1 MSIPY
6 RVRQMLRRFAIA
18 LLVLVILAVAL
29 LASWLLWLSR
39 YVVYTDEGAKI
50 DFSLSG
56 TLPAGEIATAPAPGE
71 TVPITYVDPDDLI
84 PELPAELTQLNGYS
98 VSAEML
104 LDDPDGVAAAL
115 AELPKGS
122 TVLLSVKNLRGEFLY
137 SSTLGRTSD
146 KLDSVKVDR
155 IIRTL
160 KERGCYVIA
169 EIPAFQDYWF
179 FLDDENGRVPY
190 GLPRDG
196 GNGALWLD
204 QSGPCYWLNPASN
217 GALNYLVQIITELRT
232 LGFDEVLLRNFRF
245 PDTDMIRFEGDR
257 YEALQKAANTLVQAS
272 AAETFTLSFAETD
285 IILPEGRCRLYASGI
300 SAGDIPAF
308 VSDLALADPTVQLVF
323 LTDLLDTR
331 FEQYSVLRPLD
342 VNAE

>member
-56 TLPAGEIATAPAPGE
+56 TLPTGEIATAPAPGE

>member
-6 RVRQMLRRFAIA
+6 RVRQMLRRFAIV